1 MPANNEDTITAIA
14 TPSGRGGLGIVRISG
29 KKTRDIF
36 KALTGVTPK
45 ARIAQF
51 VSFKT
56 SDHKTIDKGL
66 ALYFEAP
73 ASYTGEDIMEC
84 HAHGSRIVLGM
95 LLDEIISLGAR
106 PALPGEFTE
115 RAFINNKID
124 LVQAEAVADLI
135 DSNSK
140 KAARSAM
147 QSLNGVF
154 SDKIN
159 QLRERVFNAKALIE
173 AALDFPDE
181 EDVVIDTLPAS
192 REVQECLDILNEL
205 TTKAEAG
212 RVLDQNP
219 SIVIA
224 GRPNAGKSSIL
235 NYLSGVDSAIVSTTP
250 GTTRDVL
257 KEKVLLG
264 DHAVTLFDTAGLRDT
279 DDKIEQAG
287 VDKAHKTLAV
297 ADIIIC
303 VHDNTTD
310 EAGTS
315 VDMFKH
321 LSPGTTILVARN
333 KIDLCEEGDFINS
346 ETEVYVSVKTGV
358 GMDKLI
364 ETICHHLNVVENE
377 EDIIFSRQRHI
388 DELHR
393 ISNNLKLALSDIKN
407 GAGLE
412 VQAESLRQCLSGFDE
427 LTGKTT
433 SDDILGAVFSK
444 FCIGK

>member
-1 MPANNEDTITAIA
+1 MAKSNDTITAIA
-14 TPSGRGGLGIVRISG
+14 TPPGRGGLGIVRVSG
-29 KKTRDIF
+29 KKTKEIF
-36 KALTGVTPK
+36 KALTGSSPK
-45 ARIAQF
+45 ARLAQF
-51 VSFKT
+51 VSFKS
-56 SDHKTIDKGL
+56 SDQNTIDKGI
-66 ALYFEAP
+66 ALYFKAP
-73 ASYTGEDIMEC
+73 ASYTGEDVMEC

-95 LLDEIISLGAR
+95 LLDEIVSMGAR
-106 PALPGEFTE
+106 LALPGEFTE

-154 SDKIN
+154 SDNIK
-159 QLRERVFNAKALIE
+159 QLREGVFNAKALIE

-181 EDVVIDTLPAS
+181 EDVVVDTLPAS
-192 REVQECLDILNEL
+192 REIQACLDKLNDL
-205 TTKAEAG
+205 IMKAEAG

-235 NYLSGVDSAIVSTTP
+235 NYLSGIDSAIVSTTP
-250 GTTRDVL
+250 GTTRDVI

-264 DHAVTLFDTAGLRDT
+264 DYTVTLFDTAGLRDT
-279 DDKIEQAG
+279 DDTVEQAG
-287 VDKAHKTLAV
+287 VDRAHKTLAL
-297 ADIIIC
+297 ADIVLC
-303 VHDNTTD
+303 VHDNFLD
-310 EAGTS
+310 GTS
-315 VDMFKH
+315 INIELLEHV
-321 LSPGTTILVARN
+321 SPGAKLVVVRN
-333 KIDLCEEGDFINS
+333 KIDICGEGEYINS
-346 ETEVYVSVKTGV
+346 ESEVYVSAKTGA
-358 GMDKLI
+358 GMDRLI
-364 ETICHHLNVVENE
+364 NIICCHLDTTENE
-377 EDIIFSRQRHI
+377 EDMIFSRQRHL

-393 ISNNLKLALSDIKN
+393 ISNNLKRVLSDIAS

-433 SDDILGAVFSK
+433 SDDVLGAVFSK